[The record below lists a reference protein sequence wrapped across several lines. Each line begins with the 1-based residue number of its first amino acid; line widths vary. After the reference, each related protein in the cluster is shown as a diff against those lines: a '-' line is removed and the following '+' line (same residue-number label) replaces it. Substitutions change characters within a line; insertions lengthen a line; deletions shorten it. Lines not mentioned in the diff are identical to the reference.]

1 MAVILLASPIYLLV
15 FYKYNHYEISEKKED
30 FMRKYSP
37 LMEEFDLNSKFKL
50 YYPLFFVEKII
61 FMFILYN
68 GGNYPYAQVATCF
81 FLQVFNIVF
90 MIKYR
95 VFKNKSSFKTY
106 IFQES
111 LILCIFVMVA
121 QFFFEFPENV
131 LTIISY
137 GIIGS
142 TGLGVGISSLS
153 SISDLYTKVKEI
165 IRKRQAKNQI
175 PAINVVA
182 EGCDSSFNKLSSRVI
197 KEKPTKDYIKVVPY
211 NSNINSPSSSM
222 AEDKSFIVITH

>member
-1 MAVILLASPIYLLV
+1 
-15 FYKYNHYEISEKKED
+15 
-30 FMRKYSP
+30 
-37 LMEEFDLNSKFKL
+37 
-50 YYPLFFVEKII
+50 
-61 FMFILYN
+61 
-68 GGNYPYAQVATCF
+68 
-81 FLQVFNIVF
+81 
-90 MIKYR
+90 
-95 VFKNKSSFKTY
+95 
-106 IFQES
+106 
-111 LILCIFVMVA
+111 MVA

-197 KEKPTKDYIKVVPY
+197 KEKPKKDYIKVVPY
-211 NSNINSPSSSM
+211 NSNINSPSNSM